1 MAQFNSLLVTGN
13 SRFLNPINGNARN
26 GIYYVKGT
34 QTAATGAWTGSI
46 PVPALYDGLT
56 IMYYLP
62 YAGSGNA
69 TLNLTLSDGT
79 TTGAKNCYYST
90 GRLTTHYSA
99 GQNVVMTYH
108 PAGAISVNGT
118 ATSDDRWIVTADYN
132 SDYVLPYTWTS
143 GGTAEKYISG
153 GYLYIDLGK
162 QWFMFNLIYANTYA
176 GALTLN
182 VNGTGAKPLYIN
194 GTVSS
199 SSNHTMPRGTYLT
212 YYDGTNYYVR
222 TDGKITASIT
232 GDAATVGG
240 HTVAKDVPSNA
251 VFTDN
256 NTTYTLS
263 TSGNNVVL
271 TPSSG
276 SANTITVPYATN
288 SGTVNGHTVAK
299 DVPSNA
305 VFTDN
310 NTTYTF
316 ANGTNGFTVTPSG
329 GSAQTVTVTPSI
341 SNNVTGSGTSGYLT
355 KFNGANTITNGP
367 ALGSDTTK
375 FLRNDGTWAS
385 PAAGSDVNV
394 TQTATSTSA
403 NYEVLFSGTAD
414 NTTRTEGARKNN
426 NLTFNPSTGNLQATQ
441 LNGVNVGNSPAFTDT
456 KVMQTGDSATNAD
469 FPVLFAGTAD
479 ATTRTEGA
487 KKSARIVYNPYS
499 SFLRFKGSNGISY
512 TDISTG
518 QIALSATSGE
528 TGETN
533 IHTLI
538 TPDAITLGN
547 HDSED
552 PYLVLYATS
561 EGGVVI
567 AHQIVCNTIL
577 VSDISEDYIPS
588 KTSGN
593 WSIGSDD
600 GIYRIKAYRMGNLV
614 QMSIAFHGN
623 GNAVAS
629 GNNGFVGN
637 ISGGPL
643 PAQQVTLTGFYS
655 SSILAATLDTDGSLT
670 VRPFSASCTLSNA
683 SRAYLT
689 GTFMFE

>member
-34 QTAATGAWTGSI
+34 QTAATGSWTGNI
-46 PVPALYDGLT
+46 PIPALYDGLT

-62 YAGSGNA
+62 YNGSGNA

-79 TTGAKNCYYST
+79 TTGAKNCYYSA

-132 SDYVLPYTWTS
+132 SDYVLPYTWTG

-153 GYLYIDLGK
+153 GYLYTDLGK

-182 VNGTGAKPLYIN
+182 VNGNGAKPLYIN
-194 GTVSS
+194 GAVSS

-256 NTTYTLS
+256 NTTYT
-263 TSGNNVVL
+263 
-271 TPSSG
+271 
-276 SANTITVPYATN
+276 
-288 SGTVNGHTVAK
+288 
-299 DVPSNA
+299 
-305 VFTDN
+305 
-310 NTTYTF
+310 F

-341 SNNVTGSGTSGYLT
+341 TNNVTGSGTSGYLA
-355 KFNGANTITNGP
+355 KFNGASTITNGVQ
-367 ALGSDTTK
+367 LGSDTTK
-375 FLRNDGTWAS
+375 FLRNDGTWQVPAS
-385 PAAGSDVNV
+385 GSDVKV

-403 NYEVLFSGTAD
+403 DYEVLFSGTAD

-469 FPVLFAGTAD
+469 FPILFAGTAD

-518 QIALSATSGE
+518 QIALSATDGE
-528 TGETN
+528 TGETGICTKIN
-533 IHTLI
+533 PSVIM
-538 TPDAITLGN
+538 LGN
-547 HDSED
+547 PDRGDE
-552 PYLVLYATS
+552 LLTLYATS
-561 EGGVVI
+561 DGGVVV

-600 GIYRIKAYRMGNLV
+600 DIYRIKAYRMGNLV
-614 QMSIAFHGN
+614 QISIAFHGN

-655 SSILAATLDTDGSLT
+655 SSILAATLDIDGSLT

-689 GTFMFE
+689 GTFICE

>member
-1 MAQFNSLLVTGN
+1 MAQLNSLLVTGN

-34 QTAATGAWTGSI
+34 QTAATGSWTGNI
-46 PVPALYDGLT
+46 PIPALYDGLT

-62 YAGSGNA
+62 YNGSGNA

-79 TTGAKNCYYST
+79 TTGAKNCYYSA

-132 SDYVLPYTWTS
+132 SDYVLPYTWTG

-153 GYLYIDLGK
+153 GYLYTDLGK

-182 VNGTGAKPLYIN
+182 VNGNGAKPLYIN
-194 GTVSS
+194 GAVSS

-256 NTTYTLS
+256 NTTYT
-263 TSGNNVVL
+263 
-271 TPSSG
+271 
-276 SANTITVPYATN
+276 
-288 SGTVNGHTVAK
+288 
-299 DVPSNA
+299 
-305 VFTDN
+305 
-310 NTTYTF
+310 F

-341 SNNVTGSGTSGYLT
+341 TNNVTGSGTSGYLA
-355 KFNGANTITNGP
+355 KFNGASTITNGVQ
-367 ALGSDTTK
+367 LGSDTTK
-375 FLRNDGTWAS
+375 FLRNDGTWQVPAS
-385 PAAGSDVNV
+385 GSDVKV

-403 NYEVLFSGTAD
+403 DYEVLFSGTAD

-469 FPVLFAGTAD
+469 FPILFAGTAD

-518 QIALSATSGE
+518 QIALSATDGE
-528 TGETN
+528 TGETGICTKIN
-533 IHTLI
+533 PSVIM
-538 TPDAITLGN
+538 LGN
-547 HDSED
+547 PDRGDE
-552 PYLVLYATS
+552 LLTLYATS
-561 EGGVVI
+561 DGGVVV

-600 GIYRIKAYRMGNLV
+600 DIYRIKAYRMGNLV
-614 QMSIAFHGN
+614 QISIAFHGN

-655 SSILAATLDTDGSLT
+655 SSILAATLDIDGSLT

-689 GTFMFE
+689 GTFICE